1 MTRPSRLVIAAAI
14 ATSAVLSSALP
25 TAAAPVEDF
34 NAVIADP
41 VGDVEVSGSQ
51 VVPDSYYERADLHD
65 FTVEAHYEDN
75 EEPDLLDGVRLTV
88 TWDVGEFNDAYLDS
102 YYDQQGM
109 AADLRV
115 VYRDRDGK
123 RQVIPG
129 RMGVDF
135 QRFGAELEVR
145 SWKGSRGAGC
155 RRSEED
161 DFDKTHA
168 FSWDFDADE
177 DLVRFRFLEQCL
189 WKHPVS
195 KVTIKP
201 LTYAA
206 GQTDEGRFNLR
217 DDVDGEKIKV
227 PIGKI
232 RRAGRT

>member
-25 TAAAPVEDF
+25 TAAAPVEEF

-41 VGDVEVSGSQ
+41 VGDAELTAGQ
-51 VVPDSYYERADLHD
+51 DAPDNYYDRADLHD
-65 FTVEAHYEDN
+65 FTVDAHYEDN

-115 VYRDRDGK
+115 VYRDGDGK

-129 RMGVDF
+129 LMRVDF
-135 QRFGAELEVR
+135 QRFGAELGVG
-145 SWKGSRGAGC
+145 SWKRSSGAGC
-155 RRSEED
+155 SRSEED

-177 DLVRFRFLEQCL
+177 DLVRFHFLEQCL
-189 WKHPVS
+189 WKRPVS

-206 GQTDEGRFNLR
+206 GHGDDYRFSLV
-217 DDVDGEKIKV
+217 DDVDGQKIKV

-232 RRAGRT
+232 RRAGRA